1 MQNDVTAV
9 AVSALDA
16 TAMAAAQSRL
26 DRLSKPPGSL
36 GRLEELAIWL
46 AGVTGNPQPSFPR
59 KAVVVAAAD
68 HGVTAAGVSA
78 YPSDVTA
85 EMVRTYLR
93 GGAAINVLARMQGAT
108 VLVVDAG
115 VRTEP
120 VRDGVPAPTAR
131 FIARR
136 IGAGT
141 ADMRLGPAMT
151 RAQARAALQ
160 AGIELVPL
168 LLAGGVDLLATGDMG
183 IGNTTAAAAITAA
196 RTGAP
201 VNSVCGRGTGIDDAA
216 LERKRNAVATALAL
230 NRPDSADGLDML
242 AKVGGFEFG
251 VLAGLILGAAEHRL
265 PILLDGYVTAA
276 AALIAQA
283 IAPAAIDYC
292 VAAHQSAEPGHR
304 FALQRL
310 ALEPYLQL
318 NMRLGEGSGAALM
331 FALVEAASRLLTEM
345 ATLQEAG
352 VSGPSA

>member
-120 VRDGVPAPTAR
+120 VRDGVPRPHRSIHRPAD
-131 FIARR
+131 RR
-136 IGAGT
+136 RHRRHASRSRDDPGPGAGG
-141 ADMRLGPAMT
+141 A
-151 RAQARAALQ
+151 
-160 AGIELVPL
+160 
-168 LLAGGVDLLATGDMG
+168 AGG
-183 IGNTTAAAAITAA
+183 
-196 RTGAP
+196 
-201 VNSVCGRGTGIDDAA
+201 
-216 LERKRNAVATALAL
+216 
-230 NRPDSADGLDML
+230 
-242 AKVGGFEFG
+242 
-251 VLAGLILGAAEHRL
+251 H
-265 PILLDGYVTAA
+265 
-276 AALIAQA
+276 
-283 IAPAAIDYC
+283 
-292 VAAHQSAEPGHR
+292 
-304 FALQRL
+304 
-310 ALEPYLQL
+310 
-318 NMRLGEGSGAALM
+318 
-331 FALVEAASRLLTEM
+331 
-345 ATLQEAG
+345 
-352 VSGPSA
+352 